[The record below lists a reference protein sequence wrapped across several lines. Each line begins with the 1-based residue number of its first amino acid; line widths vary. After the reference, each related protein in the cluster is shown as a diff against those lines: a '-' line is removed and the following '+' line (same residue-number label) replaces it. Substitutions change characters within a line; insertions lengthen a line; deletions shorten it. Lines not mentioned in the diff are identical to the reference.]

1 MGAEDQDLSDSREPA
16 PAGVGLYGALVIRFW
31 TMRPILSATEW
42 RMKVAHGFSRGRKC
56 AIAKNQVRG
65 DTFRPMR
72 VSFAALRL
80 AISNTPTHGSRRGL
94 PSTAAPQLLTHETLS
109 RHETPKHLRYRHDR
123 GSEVSE
129 ENLDWGCIAVVA

>member
-42 RMKVAHGFSRGRKC
+42 RMKVAHGFSRGRKS

-80 AISNTPTHGSRRGL
+80 AISKTPTPGSRRGL
-94 PSTAAPQLLTHETLS
+94 PFTPAPPLRSPRTLS
-109 RHETPKHLRYRHDR
+109 PTASPQHFRYRHVR
-123 GSEVSE
+123 
-129 ENLDWGCIAVVA
+129 W